1 MRGSELIQKPLISEK
16 NAAHTEDANV
26 YAFKVALKATKPE
39 IRKAIEKAFNVN
51 VVSIRTMICRGRY
64 FRKQM
69 KLGAPKHWKKALV
82 KLKKGDKISLFEG
95 A

>member
-1 MRGSELIQKPLISEK
+1 MFEIIKKPLISEK
-16 NAAHTEDANV
+16 NAGHSEDFNT
-26 YAFKVALKATKPE
+26 YAFEVDLRADKLE
-39 IRKAIEKAFNVN
+39 IKQAVEKAFHVK
-51 VVSIRTMICRGRY
+51 VGDVRTMICRGRY

-82 KLKKGDKISLFEG
+82 TLKQGEKIALFEG

>member
-1 MRGSELIQKPLISEK
+1 MYEIIKKPLISEK
-16 NAAHTEDANV
+16 NAGHAEDANT
-26 YAFKVALKATKPE
+26 YAFEVALDASKDQVKS
-39 IRKAIEKAFNVN
+39 AIETAFNVK
-51 VVSIRTMICRGRY
+51 VASVRTMVCRGRY

-82 KLKKGDKISLFEG
+82 KLQQGEKIALFEG

>member
-1 MRGSELIQKPLISEK
+1 MYNIIKKPLISEK
-16 NAAHTEDANV
+16 NAGHAEDINT
-26 YAFKVALKATKPE
+26 YAFEVALTATKE
-39 IRKAIEKAFNVN
+39 DIRTAIEGAFRVK
-51 VVSIRTMICRGRY
+51 VESVRTMVSRVRY

-82 KLKKGDKISLFEG
+82 KLRQGEKIAIFEG